1 MPIRLLHAADLHL
14 GMKFTGRY
22 PPEVRDRLIKARLET
37 LHNLVKAAD
46 DYGAAVL
53 VMADDLFH
61 DHNLPRRDIRAAAEA
76 LNRVREDPR
85 GRRLSHG
92 YCGAG
97 WPMPASA
104 SSWRLSWRAWQEKP
118 KT

>member
-22 PPEVRDRLIKARLET
+22 PPQVQERLIGDRLET
-37 LHNLVKAAD
+37 LHNLVRAAN
-46 DYGAAVL
+46 DYGAVVL
-53 VMADDLFH
+53 VMAGDLFH
-61 DHNLPRRDIRAAAEA
+61 DHNLSRRTVRAASEA

-85 GRRLSHG
+85 GSRLSHR
-92 YCGAG
+92 CCAAG

-104 SSWRLSWRAWQEKP
+104 SS
-118 KT
+118 